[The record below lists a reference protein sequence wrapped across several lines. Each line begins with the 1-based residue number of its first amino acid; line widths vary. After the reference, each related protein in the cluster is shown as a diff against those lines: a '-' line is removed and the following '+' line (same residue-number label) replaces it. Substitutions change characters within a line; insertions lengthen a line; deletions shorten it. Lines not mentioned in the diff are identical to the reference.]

1 MGTRLHTSSAAIIRL
16 HGVGCAIGSVRLAW
30 MIRIAL
36 IAAAR
41 SSRNIT
47 TGTVDTPTT
56 MELRPISI
64 RDAMTVVTALHRH
77 LERPTGAKL
86 ALSAFHGGQ
95 LVGVALVGRPVSR
108 VTQRREPLTAEV
120 IRVATDGTPNACSF
134 LYARAKRAAQALG
147 FVRVLTKTLPE
158 ESGAS
163 LRAVGATFIGM
174 SKGGQWDRV
183 NRERAFTEH
192 DQPKMRW
199 EL

>member
-1 MGTRLHTSSAAIIRL
+1 MKQR
-16 HGVGCAIGSVRLAW
+16 V
-30 MIRIAL
+30 
-36 IAAAR
+36 
-41 SSRNIT
+41 
-47 TGTVDTPTT
+47 TPL

-64 RDAMTVVTALHRH
+64 KAAKRIVDEWHRH
-77 LERPTGAKL
+77 LDRPQGARF
-86 ALSAFHGGQ
+86 AVAAWHDGR
-95 LVGVALVGRPVSR
+95 LVGVALVGNPQARMSAR
-108 VTQRREPLTAEV
+108 DKTAAEV
-120 IRVATDGTPNACSF
+120 IRVATDGTDNACSF

-163 LRAVGATFIGM
+163 LRAVGATFLGL

-183 NRERAFTEH
+183 NRQRELTEH